1 MHRFIIPVILLFSV
15 NVWSQAFCGLR
26 DPVAMIEKLYPSYT
40 SYQSIVRTVDERTRE
55 VVSKELPGMVLH
67 FGELGRHT
75 LYVVTDNDGVLGLV
89 HVRSEQSQWGLV
101 EIAWGISKD
110 LKIDGFAFQ
119 RCRSADKYKLEVP
132 KVQVLFSGKRLDDL
146 KAYYDFEVSAPTQT
160 YTNAIGYTGEL
171 GEVLL
176 KCGMKTLLVT
186 DLVWWQ
192 DIDTIESSFNTFE
205 PN

>member
-1 MHRFIIPVILLFSV
+1 M
-15 NVWSQAFCGLR
+15 
-26 DPVAMIEKLYPSYT
+26 
-40 SYQSIVRTVDERTRE
+40 
-55 VVSKELPGMVLH
+55 
-67 FGELGRHT
+67 
-75 LYVVTDNDGVLGLV
+75 VTDNDGVLGLV

-132 KVQVLFSGKRLDDL
+132 KDTGTFNGKRLEAL
-146 KAYYDFEVSAPTQT
+146 KSYYDFEAAEPTQT

-186 DLVWWQ
+186 ELVWWQ
-192 DIDTIESSFNTFE
+192 DIDTIESSFKTFE